1 MMYQF
6 IVGGGMGIIYYHYSE
21 VQVMGWKNP
30 VDEEWAKI
38 KRVATELQD
47 KYVPII
53 MSGLDINPG
62 LKLPVVEDYMCYVR
76 FFRYNGH
83 DYVLAIN
90 AWDTRTIKCKFWV
103 TNSTKSIEKIEGE
116 SKIERD
122 GNKVVFDMPAMDIV
136 WLKMKDTKFGDTHRD
151 DNIHPSFAFGTAPSL
166 VFAIFI
172 WIFMMF

>member
-1 MMYQF
+1 
-6 IVGGGMGIIYYHYSE
+6 
-21 VQVMGWKNP
+21 
-30 VDEEWAKI
+30 
-38 KRVATELQD
+38 
-47 KYVPII
+47 

-76 FFRYNGH
+76 FFRYRGC

-136 WLKMKDTKFGDTHRD
+136 WLKMQDTEFRDTHTSPTGEKTY
-151 DNIHPSFAFGTAPSL
+151 PSFAFGTVPSFML
-166 VFAIFI
+166 VVFI